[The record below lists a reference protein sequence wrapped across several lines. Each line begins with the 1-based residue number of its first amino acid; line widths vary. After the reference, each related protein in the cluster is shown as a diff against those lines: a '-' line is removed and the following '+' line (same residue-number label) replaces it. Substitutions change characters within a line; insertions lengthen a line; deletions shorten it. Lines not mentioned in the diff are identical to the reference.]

1 MAVPFVQGRLKN
13 RHLRATVETSCAHCG
28 QPMKFDLDSEM
39 VFSNLSPDSEPM
51 VFMPDVDWADFKAPN
66 IIDAF

>member
-1 MAVPFVQGRLKN
+1 
-13 RHLRATVETSCAHCG
+13 
-28 QPMKFDLDSEM
+28 MKFDLDSEM
-39 VFSNLSPDSEPM
+39 VFSNLSSGSEPM